1 MNFDKYTQN
10 AQAAIADCQ
19 NIAIENGQQQL
30 EGEHLHLALLR
41 QREGLV
47 PRLLTYM
54 GLDVNTLMGEVQREI
69 DRLPKVSG
77 SSDQLY
83 ASRRFAKLLVDAEK
97 TAEQFKDEYVSV
109 EHLYLALVEENGT
122 PSAAIF
128 RRYGIDKEKLLQA
141 LTKVRGSQRVTSQN
155 PEESYEA
162 LTKYGRDL
170 VRRPGRGSWTR

>member
-54 GLDVNTLMGEVQREI
+54 GLDVNT
-69 DRLPKVSG
+69 RL
-77 SSDQLY
+77 
-83 ASRRFAKLLVDAEK
+83 
-97 TAEQFKDEYVSV
+97 
-109 EHLYLALVEENGT
+109 
-122 PSAAIF
+122 
-128 RRYGIDKEKLLQA
+128 
-141 LTKVRGSQRVTSQN
+141 
-155 PEESYEA
+155 
-162 LTKYGRDL
+162 
-170 VRRPGRGSWTR
+170 